1 MNIQIRNLERI
12 LVCFFLL
19 LAACQ
24 KVNLLNSPTGVPP
37 SQIDAFVEGLL
48 ADLNARRIDELRP
61 LLSKTFDFRI
71 LPVGWQAYGRDEA
84 TQAIQFTHILPDQP
98 NVVQI
103 ESTFPLPDE
112 FSGEG
117 TVPVIASVE
126 TSGWGLSGQD
136 RGRLLITLEDGALR
150 WAGLLLYQKSFTPLT
165 GLRTVAAPA
174 GLVWQAGGRYFQ
186 VDAEGQSQFLFE
198 QDQYLQISPGGE
210 YAAIDMAGNNS
221 EIVILSVA
229 TGSKTSV
236 SLPGYLL
243 WPLIEKQWLNNTKLV
258 IALTASKDFD
268 IHQEQIGNLALLD
281 VAGGKVEELPIDV
294 NYYTTFLATSDAT
307 ILYSTPDG
315 ALMEWRAGQA
325 RPFAMRS
332 VRLGDETIHTLR
344 SPVLSP
350 DRRWLAGIAAAR
362 QGSEG
367 LAAYVSIDLDHQT
380 ANVLKTFH
388 PITTESR
395 MIQSIQWSPDGHW
408 LSIQSRDNDLL
419 QNGVWLLSAQG
430 EERIFL
436 GTASSDAVW
445 LDAQRVT
452 FSYVSDGRTRLQ
464 QYDLATRER
473 AWLDLP
479 AGGWANTWGQG
490 LATVSAIQVV
500 QQDGK

>member
-1 MNIQIRNLERI
+1 LNIQIRNLERI
-12 LVCFFLL
+12 LVCLFLL

-61 LLSKTFDFRI
+61 LLSESFDFRI
-71 LPVGWQAYGRDEA
+71 LPVGRQAYGREEA

-98 NVVQI
+98 NVI
-103 ESTFPLPDE
+103 RTAPTFPLPDE

-117 TVPVIASVE
+117 LAPVIAAVE
-126 TSGWGLSGQD
+126 TTGWGLSGQD
-136 RGRLLITLEDGALR
+136 RGRLLITLEDDVLR
-150 WAGLLLYQKSFTPLT
+150 WGGLLLYEESYVPLT

-174 GLVWQAGGRYFQ
+174 GLLWQADGRYFQ
-186 VDAEGQSQFLFE
+186 VDAEGESQFLFE
-198 QDQYLQISPGGE
+198 QEQYLQISPGGE
-210 YAAIDMAGNNS
+210 YAAIGMGGDS
-221 EIVILSVA
+221 KITILSLA
-229 TGSKTSV
+229 SGSKTGI

-243 WPLIEKQWLNNTKLV
+243 WPLMEKQWLNDIKLV

-268 IHQEQIGNLALLD
+268 IHREQFGSLALLD
-281 VAGGKVEELPIDV
+281 VASGKVEELPIPV
-294 NYYTTFLATSDAT
+294 NYYTTFSATSDRA
-307 ILYSTPDG
+307 ILYTTPDG
-315 ALMEWRAGQA
+315 ALMEWRDGQA
-325 RPFAMRS
+325 RPFALGS
-332 VRLGDETIHTLR
+332 VRSGDETIHTLR
-344 SPVLSP
+344 SPVLSS
-350 DRRWLAGIAAAR
+350 DRRWLAGIVPL
-362 QGSEG
+362 QPGSES
-367 LAAYVSIDLDHQT
+367 LAAYVSIDLAHQT
-380 ANVLKTFH
+380 AYTLMTFH
-388 PITTESR
+388 PITTESSI
-395 MIQSIQWSPDGHW
+395 IQSIQWSPDDQW
-408 LSIQSRDNDLL
+408 LAIQSRDDDLV
-419 QNGVWLLSAQG
+419 QNGVWLVSAQG

-445 LDAQRVT
+445 LDAQRLT

-479 AGGWANTWGQG
+479 AGDWVNTWGQG